1 MLYKLRNLYVFKQA
15 SRQWLLIIVD
25 HSYISML
32 VGLSSLL
39 LYYMLIIFLAT
50 TRTSLLHETNRIL
63 PETFT

>member
-39 LYYMLIIFLAT
+39 WYYMLIIFLAT